1 MSNVYVVENVHIYFI
16 FFTLEVCGRGFKQKA
31 TLAQHERTHTDER
44 PFDCPDCHKRFRQ
57 QSHLV
62 QHLRIHSDERPYGCT
77 YCEKVFFRHELNL
90 TMSNRME
97 SFVKKSFF
105 SVAVA
110 RRSVRRRYS
119 TSISG
124 FIQERSRTFVHSVL
138 NASGKKPYL
147 ISTSGRIRANVR
159 ILARTPNA
167 KRNSSIRHRWRNIS
181 KSISRTTSSNCWP
194 RHAEDR

>member
-1 MSNVYVVENVHIYFI
+1 MYLLSCISCSFQ
-16 FFTLEVCGRGFKQKA
+16 VCGRGFKQKA

-77 YCEKVFFRHELNL
+77 YCEKVLIPKDVIHGFLFNLRFRHGFLC
-90 TMSNRME
+90 
-97 SFVKKSFF
+97 
-105 SVAVA
+105 

-124 FIQERSRTFVHSVL
+124 SIRARSRTFAHSAL
-138 NASGKKPYL
+138 NASGRKPYL
-147 ISTSGRIRANVR
+147 ISTSGRTQANVPT
-159 ILARTPNA
+159 LAQTPSARKNL
-167 KRNSSIRHRWRNIS
+167 SIRRQWRNIS
-181 KSISRTTSSNCWP
+181 KSISKMTSSSCWP
-194 RHAEDR
+194 KHEADLA